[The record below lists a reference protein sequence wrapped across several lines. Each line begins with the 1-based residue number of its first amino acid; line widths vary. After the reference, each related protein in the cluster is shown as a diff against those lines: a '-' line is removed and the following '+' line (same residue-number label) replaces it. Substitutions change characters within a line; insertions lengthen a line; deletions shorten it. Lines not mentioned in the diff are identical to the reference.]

1 MTRLHRDVLPLR
13 TSVNQDPISL
23 YPSIQQEKQT
33 SEDNKSSSHTET
45 TWTLNYFPCRECH
58 SVGVSCAATGKS
70 DQCLRCASLGSACH
84 STIDD
89 TKNAMMPD
97 LMAKLRHSVT
107 MRARMLDDRTFALQP
122 NRKEKVPPVDVDSYT
137 QPFLSFISEN
147 PTTFHA
153 VATVCKRLMSNGFTS
168 LSERDSWKG
177 KLSRGGRYCFT
188 RNGSSV
194 IAFVVGDNYESGN
207 GASVIASHIDALTT
221 RVKPISTLS
230 TKAGYVQLG
239 IAPYAGALNN
249 TWWDRDLGIGG
260 RVLVKDGTTGK
271 IETKLV
277 KLGWPI
283 ARIPTLAPHFGAAA
297 DLSHPNKETEMVP
310 IIGLDNIND
319 EDTPSSNQEHT
330 KFLGGAKTF
339 TATQPQRLVRA
350 IAGELEI
357 QDCKCDGLSYQS
369 NR

>member
-1 MTRLHRDVLPLR
+1 MKDMWEVIMGPF
-13 TSVNQDPISL
+13 
-23 YPSIQQEKQT
+23 
-33 SEDNKSSSHTET
+33 DNMNAKMSDEQSSA
-45 TWTLNYFPCRECH
+45 P
-58 SVGVSCAATGKS
+58 
-70 DQCLRCASLGSACH
+70 QAC
-84 STIDD
+84 
-89 TKNAMMPD
+89 
-97 LMAKLRHSVT
+97 
-107 MRARMLDDRTFALQP
+107 
-122 NRKEKVPPVDVDSYT
+122 RKEKMPPVDVESYT

-153 VATVCKRLMSNGFTS
+153 VATVCKRLESHGFTN

-194 IAFVVGDNYESGN
+194 IAFVVGENYESGN

-221 RVKPISTLS
+221 RVKPIPTLS
-230 TKAGYVQLG
+230 AKAGYLQLG
-239 IAPYAGALNN
+239 VAPYAGALNN

-260 RVLVKDGTTGK
+260 RVLVKDSKTGK

-310 IIGLDNIND
+310 IIGLDNVDSADDSGDKHKRQSLSI
-319 EDTPSSNQEHT
+319 
-330 KFLGGAKTF
+330 LGGAGIF
-339 TATQPQRLVRA
+339 TATQPERLVKA
-350 IAGELEI
+350 IAGEMNI
-357 QDCKCDGLSYQS
+357 QDCKRFSFMVI
-369 NR
+369 